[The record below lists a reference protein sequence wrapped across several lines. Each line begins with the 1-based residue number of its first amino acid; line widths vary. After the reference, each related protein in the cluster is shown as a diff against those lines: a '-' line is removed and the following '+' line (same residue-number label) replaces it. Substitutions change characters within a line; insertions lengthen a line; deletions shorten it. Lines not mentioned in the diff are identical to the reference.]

1 MSYNNRNSVNKPYC
15 KVCHDAGKSE
25 KDYTSHYVKSQDR
38 KTGTTIV
45 TCPTLLNTECRFCY
59 GIGHTAKFCPALTN
73 KKKFEQREEQ
83 YQQQAKEEAKKPQVP
98 EKKQDLRSG
107 GFSALLNYDDDEEA
121 TLALSSAKPFSKAT
135 TLAPPFSKVEKVE
148 EWPTLGEPS
157 QRIVSVPSYAAA
169 VAKQVPIV
177 AAKKELPITFQV
189 LEKGNLYERTKI
201 EKPQFLRGRSSWADD
216 DSDDDEEP
224 TNNTAW

>member
-25 KDYTSHYVKSQDR
+25 KDYNSHYVKSQDR

-59 GIGHTAKFCPALTN
+59 GIGHTTKFCPALIN

-83 YQQQAKEEAKKPQVP
+83 YQQAKKPPVP
-98 EKKQDLRSG
+98 AKKQDLRSG
-107 GFSALLNYDDDEEA
+107 GFSALLDEDEEEEA
-121 TLALSSAKPFSKAT
+121 TAPP
-135 TLAPPFSKVEKVE
+135 LAPPFLKVEKVEKVE

-157 QRIVSVPSYAAA
+157 KRIVSVPSYAAA

-177 AAKKELPITFQV
+177 AAAKKELPITFQV
-189 LEKGNLYERTKI
+189 LEKGNIYERTKI
-201 EKPQFLRGRSSWADD
+201 EKPTFLRGRSNWADD
-216 DSDDDEEP
+216 DSDEDDEEP

>member
-83 YQQQAKEEAKKPQVP
+83 YQQAKETKKPP
-98 EKKQDLRSG
+98 TPIKKETREG
-107 GFSALLNYDDDEEA
+107 GFSALLNYDDDVSA
-121 TLALSSAKPFSKAT
+121 AVPLALSSAE
-135 TLAPPFSKVEKVE
+135 PFSKVEKVE

-157 QRIVSVPSYAAA
+157 QRIASVPSYAAA
-169 VAKQVPIV
+169 VAKQVPIIA
-177 AAKKELPITFQV
+177 AAKKEQPITFQV
-189 LEKGNLYERTKI
+189 LQKGNLYERTKI
-201 EKPQFLRGRSSWADD
+201 EKPTFLRGRSSWADD
-216 DSDDDEEP
+216 SDDDDDEEP